1 MKIMILT
8 LLGAVVALPASAQD
22 VPSSPQWP
30 LEGPV
35 KTPSKALQVPTK
47 LDPVNQSLTD
57 ILNSGGRIVSSYIGR
72 TGPVVT
78 VMAKGKYTVC
88 VLVGQNPQTDQNVAT
103 SECYALN

>member
-1 MKIMILT
+1 MLA
-8 LLGAVVALPASAQD
+8 LSSALVAMPVSAQD
-22 VPSSPQWP
+22 MPASPQWP

-47 LDPVNQSLTD
+47 LDPVSRSLTD
-57 ILNSGGRIVSSYIGR
+57 ILNGGGKIVSSYVGR

-78 VMAKGKYTVC
+78 VAVKGKYVVC
-88 VLVGQNPQTDQNVAT
+88 LLVGQNPQTDQNVAT